1 MRRRVGSTPASFR
14 HGFPTFSILFHIQTM
29 LILGFDYPDDCYFD
43 LEHDMW
49 CRALGD
55 GRYQVGVSAFGV
67 KISGNYFYMC
77 RPKSVGTELEQG
89 KTMGVV
95 ELSKT
100 VVTIK
105 TPVSG
110 TVVEIN
116 ELLEDKPEL
125 IHQDPYGQG
134 WILTIQASDW
144 ERDRTQLAHGATLPE
159 LAERRMRLEPVDD
172 WIRP

>member
-14 HGFPTFSILFHIQTM
+14 HAVSSPTKTM
-29 LILGFDYPDDCYFD
+29 LILGFDYPDDCFFD

-49 CRALGD
+49 CRQVSE
-55 GRYQVGVSAFGV
+55 GRFQVGVSAFGV

-77 RPKSVGTELEQG
+77 RPKSPGTELEQG

-105 TPVSG
+105 TPLSG

-116 ELLEDKPEL
+116 EALEDKPEL
-125 IHQDPYGQG
+125 IHQDTYGQG
-134 WILTIQASDW
+134 WIAVIQASDW
-144 ERDRTQLAHGATLPE
+144 ERDVAQLAHGEALAM

-172 WIRP
+172 WIKP

>member
-1 MRRRVGSTPASFR
+1 M
-14 HGFPTFSILFHIQTM
+14 Q
-29 LILGFDYPDDCYFD
+29 ILGYDYPDDCYFD

-49 CRALGD
+49 CRDLGD
-55 GRYQVGVSAFGV
+55 GRMQVGVSAFGV

-77 RPKSVGTELEQG
+77 RPKSVGTEVEQG

-105 TPVSG
+105 APVSG

-116 ELLEDKPEL
+116 EALEEKPEL
-125 IHQDPYGQG
+125 INQDPYGAG
-134 WILTIQASDW
+134 WICVIQPSNREEDLA
-144 ERDRTQLAHGATLPE
+144 RLAHGEALVE
-159 LAERRMRLEPVDD
+159 QAERRMRLEPVDD
-172 WIRP
+172 WIKPGLP

>member
-1 MRRRVGSTPASFR
+1 
-14 HGFPTFSILFHIQTM
+14 M
-29 LILGFDYPDDCYFD
+29 LILGYDYPDDCYFD

-49 CRALGD
+49 CRDLGD
-55 GRYQVGVSAFGV
+55 GRMQVGVSAFGV

-77 RPKSVGTELEQG
+77 RPKSVGTEIEQG

-105 TPVSG
+105 SPLSG

-116 ELLEDKPEL
+116 EALEDKPEL
-125 IHQDPYGQG
+125 INQDPYDKG
-134 WILTIQASDW
+134 WISVIQASNW
-144 ERDRTQLAHGATLPE
+144 EHDRAQLAHGEALIE
-159 LAERRMRLEPVDD
+159 AAERRMRLEPEDD
-172 WIRP
+172 WIKP

>member
-1 MRRRVGSTPASFR
+1 M
-14 HGFPTFSILFHIQTM
+14 H
-29 LILGFDYPDDCYFD
+29 ILGFDYPDDCYFD
-43 LEHDMW
+43 LENDMW
-49 CRALGD
+49 CRDLGD
-55 GRYQVGVSAFGV
+55 GRMQVGVSAFGV

-77 RPKSVGTELEQG
+77 RPKPVDTVVEQG

-116 ELLEDKPEL
+116 PVLEDTPER
-125 IHQDPYGQG
+125 INQDPYGAG
-134 WILTIQASDW
+134 WISVIAPSDW
-144 ERDRTQLAHGATLPE
+144 EQDRARLAHGATLAE
-159 LAERRMRLEPVDD
+159 AAERRMRLEPEDD
-172 WIRP
+172 WIKP

>member
-1 MRRRVGSTPASFR
+1 MPFR
-14 HGFPTFSILFHIQTM
+14 SHTKTM

-43 LEHDMW
+43 LENDMW
-49 CRALGD
+49 CREVGN
-55 GRYQVGVSAFGV
+55 GRFQVGVSAFGV

-105 TPVSG
+105 TPLSG

-116 ELLEDKPEL
+116 AALEDKPEL
-125 IHQDPYGQG
+125 INQDPYGQG
-134 WILTIQASDW
+134 WIAVIQASDW
-144 ERDRTQLAHGATLPE
+144 ERDRAQLAHGAALAE

-172 WIRP
+172 WIKP

>member
-1 MRRRVGSTPASFR
+1 MR
-14 HGFPTFSILFHIQTM
+14 
-29 LILGFDYPDDCYFD
+29 ILGFDYPDDCYFD
-43 LEHDMW
+43 LENDMW
-49 CRALGD
+49 CRAAGD

-67 KISGNYFYMC
+67 TISGNHFYMC
-77 RPKSVGTELEQG
+77 RPKPVGTALEQG

-105 TPVSG
+105 TPLSG

-116 ELLEDKPEL
+116 AALEDKPEL

-134 WILTIQASDW
+134 WIAVIEASDW
-144 ERDRTQLAHGATLPE
+144 ERDRAQLAHGAALAE
-159 LAERRMRLEPVDD
+159 LAGRRMQREPIDD

>member
-14 HGFPTFSILFHIQTM
+14 QSLLSCLFFLVPM

-43 LEHDMW
+43 LDNDMW
-49 CRALGD
+49 CRDLGD
-55 GRYQVGVSAFGV
+55 GRMQVGVSAFGV

-110 TVVEIN
+110 AVVEIN
-116 ELLEDKPEL
+116 EALEETPEL
-125 IHQDPYGQG
+125 IHQDPYGAG
-134 WILTIQASDW
+134 WICVVQTSNWADDVT
-144 ERDRTQLAHGATLPE
+144 RLAHGDALVQA
-159 LAERRMRLEPVDD
+159 AERRMRLEPIDD
-172 WIRP
+172 WIKP

>member
-1 MRRRVGSTPASFR
+1 
-14 HGFPTFSILFHIQTM
+14 M

-43 LEHDMW
+43 LDNDMW
-49 CRALGD
+49 CRDLGD
-55 GRYQVGVSAFGV
+55 GRMQVGVSAFGV
-67 KISGNYFYMC
+67 KISGNHFYMC

-105 TPVSG
+105 SPVSG

-116 ELLEDKPEL
+116 EALEDKPER
-125 IHQDPYGQG
+125 IHEDPYGAG
-134 WILTIQASDW
+134 WIAVIQASNLQDDLA
-144 ERDRTQLAHGATLPE
+144 RLAHGAHLVE
-159 LAERRMRLEPVDD
+159 QAERRMQLEPIDD
-172 WIRP
+172 WIKP

>member
-14 HGFPTFSILFHIQTM
+14 HEFPSCAFAMI
-29 LILGFDYPDDCYFD
+29 ILGYDYPDDCYFD

-49 CRALGD
+49 CRELGD
-55 GRYQVGVSAFGV
+55 GRMQIGVSAFGV

-77 RPKSVGTELEQG
+77 RPKSVGTEIEQG

-105 TPVSG
+105 SPVSG
-110 TVVEIN
+110 VVVDIN
-116 ELLEDKPEL
+116 AALEDKPEL
-125 IHQDPYGQG
+125 INQDPYGAG
-134 WILTIQASDW
+134 WIAVIQASNW
-144 ERDRTQLAHGATLPE
+144 EHDRAQLAHGTALVE

-172 WIRP
+172 WIKP

>member
-1 MRRRVGSTPASFR
+1 M
-14 HGFPTFSILFHIQTM
+14 Q
-29 LILGFDYPDDCYFD
+29 ILGYDYPDDCYFD

-49 CRALGD
+49 CRDIGD
-55 GRYQVGVSAFGV
+55 GRMQVGVSAFGV

-77 RPKSVGTELEQG
+77 RPKSVGTEVEQG

-116 ELLEDKPEL
+116 EALEEKPEL
-125 IHQDPYGQG
+125 INQDPYGAG
-134 WILTIQASDW
+134 WICVIQPSNREEDLA
-144 ERDRTQLAHGATLPE
+144 RLAHGAALVEP
-159 LAERRMRLEPVDD
+159 AERRMRLEPVDD
-172 WIRP
+172 WIKPSLP

>member
-1 MRRRVGSTPASFR
+1 
-14 HGFPTFSILFHIQTM
+14 M

-43 LEHDMW
+43 LENDMW
-49 CRALGD
+49 CRDAGD
-55 GRYQVGVSAFGV
+55 GRMQVGVSAFGV

-77 RPKSVGTELEQG
+77 RPKPVGTELEQG

-105 TPVSG
+105 TPLSG

-116 ELLEDKPEL
+116 GALEDKPEL
-125 IHQDPYGQG
+125 INQDPYGAG
-134 WILTIQASDW
+134 WIAVIQASDW
-144 ERDRTQLAHGATLPE
+144 EQDRARLTYGEALAE
-159 LAERRMRLEPVDD
+159 QAERRMRLEPLDD
-172 WIRP
+172 WIKP

>member
-1 MRRRVGSTPASFR
+1 
-14 HGFPTFSILFHIQTM
+14 M

-43 LEHDMW
+43 LDNDMW
-49 CRALGD
+49 CRDLGD
-55 GRYQVGVSAFGV
+55 GRMQVGVSAFGV

-110 TVVEIN
+110 AVVEIN
-116 ELLEDKPEL
+116 EALEETPEL
-125 IHQDPYGQG
+125 IHQDPYGAG
-134 WILTIQASDW
+134 WICVVQASNWADDVT
-144 ERDRTQLAHGATLPE
+144 RLAHGDTLVQA
-159 LAERRMRLEPVDD
+159 AERRMRLEPIDD
-172 WIRP
+172 WIKP

>member
-1 MRRRVGSTPASFR
+1 
-14 HGFPTFSILFHIQTM
+14 M

-43 LEHDMW
+43 LENDMW
-49 CRALGD
+49 CRDAGD
-55 GRYQVGVSAFGV
+55 GLMQVGVSAFGV

-77 RPKSVGTELEQG
+77 RPKPVGTELEQG

-105 TPVSG
+105 TPLSG

-116 ELLEDKPEL
+116 GELEDKPEL
-125 IHQDPYGQG
+125 INQDPYGAG
-134 WILTIQASDW
+134 WIAVIQASDW
-144 ERDRTQLAHGATLPE
+144 EQDRARLTYGEALAE
-159 LAERRMRLEPVDD
+159 QAERRMRLEPLDD
-172 WIRP
+172 WIKP

>member
-1 MRRRVGSTPASFR
+1 MRCRVGSTPASFR
-14 HGFPTFSILFHIQTM
+14 QVFFFNTPMI
-29 LILGFDYPDDCYFD
+29 ILGFDYPDDCYFD
-43 LEHDMW
+43 LDNDMW

-55 GRYQVGVSAFGV
+55 GRFRIGVSAFGV

-77 RPKSVGTELEQG
+77 RPKPVGNVVEQG
-89 KTMGVV
+89 KTVGVV

-105 TPVSG
+105 TPLAG

-116 ELLEDKPEL
+116 PALEETPEL
-125 IHQDPYGQG
+125 IHQDPYGAG
-134 WILTIQASDW
+134 WISVIEASDW
-144 ERDRTQLAHGATLPE
+144 EHDRAQLAHGAALVE

-172 WIRP
+172 WIKP

>member
-1 MRRRVGSTPASFR
+1 
-14 HGFPTFSILFHIQTM
+14 M
-29 LILGFDYPDDCYFD
+29 LILGYDYPDDCHFD

-49 CRALGD
+49 CRDLGE
-55 GRYQVGVSAFGV
+55 GRMQVGVSAFGV

-77 RPKSVGTELEQG
+77 RPKPVGTEIEQG

-105 TPVSG
+105 SPVSG

-116 ELLEDKPEL
+116 EALEDKPER
-125 IHQDPYGQG
+125 IHEDPYGAG
-134 WILTIQASDW
+134 WIAVIQASNLQDDLA
-144 ERDRTQLAHGATLPE
+144 RLAHGAHLVE
-159 LAERRMRLEPVDD
+159 QAERRMQLEPIDD
-172 WIRP
+172 WIKP

>member
-1 MRRRVGSTPASFR
+1 
-14 HGFPTFSILFHIQTM
+14 M
-29 LILGFDYPDDCYFD
+29 LILGYDYPDDCYFD

-49 CRALGD
+49 CRDLGD
-55 GRYQVGVSAFGV
+55 GRMQVGVSAFGV

-77 RPKSVGTELEQG
+77 RPKSVGTDIEQG

-105 TPVSG
+105 SPVSG

-116 ELLEDKPEL
+116 PLLEDKPEL
-125 IHQDPYGQG
+125 INQDPYGAG
-134 WILTIQASDW
+134 WIAVIQASAW
-144 ERDRTQLAHGATLPE
+144 EQDRAQLAHGEALIA
-159 LAERRMRLEPVDD
+159 LAEQRMRLEPIDD

>member
-14 HGFPTFSILFHIQTM
+14 HAVASQILPLTKTM

-43 LEHDMW
+43 LENDMW
-49 CRALGD
+49 CRDLGD
-55 GRYQVGVSAFGV
+55 GRMQVGVSAFGV

-77 RPKSVGTELEQG
+77 RPKPVGTELEQG

-105 TPVSG
+105 APVSG
-110 TVVEIN
+110 VVVDIN
-116 ELLEDKPEL
+116 GLLEDKPEL
-125 IHQDPYGQG
+125 INQDPYGKG
-134 WILTIQASDW
+134 WIAVVQASDW
-144 ERDRTQLAHGATLPE
+144 EQDRTRLAHGATLVE
-159 LAERRMRLEPVDD
+159 QAERRMRLEPVDD

>member
-1 MRRRVGSTPASFR
+1 M
-14 HGFPTFSILFHIQTM
+14 H
-29 LILGFDYPDDCYFD
+29 ILGFDYPDDCYFD
-43 LEHDMW
+43 LENDMW
-49 CRALGD
+49 CRDAGD
-55 GRYQVGVSAFGV
+55 GRMRIGVSAFGV

-77 RPKSVGTELEQG
+77 RAKPVGTEVEQG
-89 KTMGVV
+89 RTVGVV

-105 TPVSG
+105 APLSG

-116 ELLEDKPEL
+116 PALEDRPEL
-125 IHQDPYGQG
+125 INEDPYGAG
-134 WILTIQASDW
+134 WICVIQASQW
-144 ERDRTQLAHGATLPE
+144 ERDRAQLAHGDALPA